1 MTKEDTRDGGMQ
13 VVSRATAILRMLS
26 SNPGSSLGAIA
37 KATGL
42 PRSTVQRI
50 VDALAAENLVE
61 AGAVGVRLGWG
72 MLQLAQSAQTDMSAR
87 ARTALEALFAATHE
101 TVDLAVGHG
110 AEVSFLDRIDSDRE
124 LRVVP
129 IHDRPRPMH
138 AMANGKAILSTLSNE
153 EIERMMAGRM
163 PTLTPH
169 TLQSMPALIAEV
181 EEARRTGFAYDR
193 EEHASGVCAIAV
205 PIVVR
210 GMPPH
215 AISVAIPS
223 SRFEENL
230 PLVQKALT
238 ACRYAIESAPDSAAP
253 GHRP

>member
-1 MTKEDTRDGGMQ
+1 MTTEDTRDGGMQ
-13 VVSRATAILRMLS
+13 VVSRAAAILRMLS
-26 SNPGSSLGAIA
+26 SNSGSSLGAIA

-61 AGAVGVRLGWG
+61 AGAAGVRLGWG
-72 MLQLAQSAQTDMSAR
+72 MLQLAQSAQTEMSAR
-87 ARTALEALFAATHE
+87 ARSALEALFAATHE

-129 IHDRPRPMH
+129 INNRPRPMH

-153 EIERMMAGRM
+153 EIERMMSGRM
-163 PTLTPH
+163 PALTAR
-169 TLQSMPALIAEV
+169 TLQSMPALVAEV
-181 EEARRTGFAYDR
+181 EEIRRTGLAYDR
-193 EEHASGVCAIAV
+193 EEHAPGVCAIAV

-210 GMPPH
+210 GLRTH
-215 AISVAIPS
+215 AVSVAMPS
-223 SRFEENL
+223 NRFEESL
-230 PLVQKALT
+230 PSVQKALI
-238 ACRYAIESAPDSAAP
+238 ACRAAIEREAIR
-253 GHRP
+253 G